1 MTDEAQARRNPFL
14 DIEQEILV
22 IAERP
27 LSVAGLAHMLGTD
40 TSKVEER

>member
-1 MTDEAQARRNPFL
+1 MTDEAQARRNPFHV
-14 DIEQEILV
+14 IEQEILV
-22 IAERP
+22 IADRP